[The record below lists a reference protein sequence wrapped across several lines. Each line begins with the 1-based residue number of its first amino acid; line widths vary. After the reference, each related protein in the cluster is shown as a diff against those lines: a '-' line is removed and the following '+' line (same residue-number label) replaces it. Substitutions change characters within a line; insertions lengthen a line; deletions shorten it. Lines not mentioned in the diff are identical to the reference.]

1 MTQTQIN
8 DTDLEQA
15 LQNAT
20 GKLPFGMTNDYLFRA
35 VFQKNNYA
43 LCGLIRSLLH
53 IDEEIPLTAEIT
65 NPIILGESIS
75 DKEFRLDINVI
86 INKHQR
92 LNLEMQV
99 ADHLNWPNRSL
110 CYLCRSFDQLNHGE
124 AYTNI
129 KPVIHI
135 GFLDFT
141 LFKEYP
147 EFYSKYLMMNT
158 QNHHIYSSNF
168 DLRVLDLNHIELA
181 TDEDR
186 QYQIDYWAALFKA
199 KTWEDIKMIS
209 EKNPYI
215 NDASKTIYL
224 MTEEERIQKR
234 CYDREDYYASLRSH
248 EIYIA
253 ELEGKVNEKDILIAE
268 KDNVINEKDSVIADQ
283 ARIITELQ
291 AQLNR
296 KK

>member
-1 MTQTQIN
+1 
-8 DTDLEQA
+8 
-15 LQNAT
+15 
-20 GKLPFGMTNDYLFRA
+20 
-35 VFQKNNYA
+35 
-43 LCGLIRSLLH
+43 
-53 IDEEIPLTAEIT
+53 
-65 NPIILGESIS
+65 
-75 DKEFRLDINVI
+75 
-86 INKHQR
+86 
-92 LNLEMQV
+92 MQV

-124 AYTNI
+124 EYNCI

-141 LFKEYP
+141 LFKDYP

-158 QNHHIYSSNF
+158 QNHNIYSDNF
-168 DLRVLDLNHIELA
+168 DLRVLDLNHVELA

-209 EKNPYI
+209 EKNSYI
-215 NDASKTIYL
+215 NEASKTIYL

-248 EIYIA
+248 ETYIA
-253 ELEGKVNEKDILIAE
+253 ELEGKVKERDTALAE
-268 KDNVINEKDSVIADQ
+268 KDNILAEKD
-283 ARIITELQ
+283 RIIAELQ
-291 AQLNR
+291 AQLN
-296 KK
+296 KQK

>member
-1 MTQTQIN
+1 MYTPSQNLFNLGGVFMTQTATN
-8 DTDLEQA
+8 DTCLEQA

-43 LCGLIRSLLH
+43 LCGLIRALLH
-53 IDEEIPLTAEIT
+53 IAEDIPLTAEIT

-86 INKHQR
+86 INRYQQ

-129 KPVIHI
+129 KPIIHI

-141 LFKEYP
+141 LFKDYP

-158 QNHHIYSSNF
+158 QNHNIYSDKF

-186 QYQIDYWAALFKA
+186 QYQIDYWAAPFKA
-199 KTWEDIKMIS
+199 KTWEDS
-209 EKNPYI
+209 LKNP
-215 NDASKTIYL
+215 
-224 MTEEERIQKR
+224 
-234 CYDREDYYASLRSH
+234 
-248 EIYIA
+248 
-253 ELEGKVNEKDILIAE
+253 
-268 KDNVINEKDSVIADQ
+268 
-283 ARIITELQ
+283 
-291 AQLNR
+291 
-296 KK
+296 